1 MKIPCHCGYEILDV
15 TDDVP
20 QKGHLIPDQDW
31 FATYDALDGL
41 IDEVADGRSSK
52 ELAYHRAREIV
63 SRSARPMWQC
73 RKCGR
78 LYIDGLDKQLRCFN
92 PEGGSTAFEL
102 LRGRPS

>member
-1 MKIPCHCGYEILDV
+1 MKIRCHCGYEILDV
-15 TDDVP
+15 TDAGA
-20 QKGHLIPDQDW
+20 QKGHRIPDQEW

-63 SRSARPMWQC
+63 SRAARLLWQC

-78 LYIDGLDKQLRCFN
+78 LYIEDLDRELRCFR
-92 PEGGSTAFEL
+92 PEGETLEFE
-102 LRGRPS
+102 